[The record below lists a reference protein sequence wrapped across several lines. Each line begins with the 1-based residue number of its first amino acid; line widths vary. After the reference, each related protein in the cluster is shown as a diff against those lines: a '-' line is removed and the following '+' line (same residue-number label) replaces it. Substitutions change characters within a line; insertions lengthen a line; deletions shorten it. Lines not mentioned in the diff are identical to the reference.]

1 MIITKKNL
9 AISQTHMMFVLE
21 VYSELKSKGLI
32 TEDGLLNVERMIGTR
47 KLVTFRYWAMIKIIN
62 GEWKYGLNAKRIKA
76 LEDKFKNKT
85 IEQICE
91 HMNSEVVEKGYAVSN
106 ECIECFEAGMNVA
119 KKRDEVKELKVKIT
133 PIVEFKTNDEN
144 LSGLVDV
151 SGAVKINEKN

>member
-9 AISQTHMMFVLE
+9 AISQTHIMFVLE

-32 TEDGLLNVERMIGTR
+32 TEDGLLNVDKMKGTR
-47 KLVTFRYWAMIKIIN
+47 KLVTFKYWAMIKIIN

-91 HMNSEVVEKGYAVSN
+91 YMNSEVVEKGYDVSN
-106 ECIECFEAGMNVA
+106 KCIECFEAGVA
-119 KKRDEVKELKVKIT
+119 SKPDEVNEIKVKIT
-133 PIVEFKTNDEN
+133 PIVEFKTKDGD

-151 SGAVKINEKN
+151 SGAVKMNEKNK